1 MPPQTHFTLQLS
13 SKSLCLSHS
22 LSVFPCLS
30 LLRELENWLQ
40 KATAVNKDQP
50 HSWACPLYL
59 SRHGVGGFWWERER
73 ETRRMEKNSFDQSLK
88 PITRRKLLTQGLSS
102 AVCLCLLLSLHPSDM
117 TPPSLP
123 LLSLLGSLSF
133 VHVSPYL
140 SSLFVFSNHSSD
152 VKLRFPTHE
161 SRNPYFLPSL

>member
-1 MPPQTHFTLQLS
+1 
-13 SKSLCLSHS
+13 
-22 LSVFPCLS
+22 
-30 LLRELENWLQ
+30 
-40 KATAVNKDQP
+40 
-50 HSWACPLYL
+50 
-59 SRHGVGGFWWERER
+59 
-73 ETRRMEKNSFDQSLK
+73 MEKNSFDQSLK

-140 SSLFVFSNHSSD
+140 ASLFVFSNHSID
-152 VKLRFPTHE
+152 VKLRFPTHD
-161 SRNPYFLPSL
+161 SRNPYFLPL